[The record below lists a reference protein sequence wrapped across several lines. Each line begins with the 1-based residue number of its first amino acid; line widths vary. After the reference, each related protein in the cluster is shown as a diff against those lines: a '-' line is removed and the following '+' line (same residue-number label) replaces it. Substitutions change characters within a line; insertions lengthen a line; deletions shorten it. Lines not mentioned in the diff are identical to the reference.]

1 MHSDPSK
8 PSAHSLGV
16 LHDAAPEG
24 VDPVLAR
31 RLLLLRG
38 LGKGAAAAAALSPLA
53 SQATRNYTLHNPI
66 VDRTGYCSVSGFQ
79 SAAISVAPGQSLT
92 TCEAKPPSAFFDQ
105 DQAAYDWE
113 SSSTVSQNRTNHRAA
128 VRALLVSYFGFTVA
142 EANAV
147 GNGRIDGL
155 AVTNTPQIIAGAL
168 YLSTVYANPA
178 ANGQI
183 GSGTIRQIKASTN
196 YPTVVA
202 NARPLRYFENM
213 MDNVPGSGNV
223 DNANAKQS
231 VLYTL
236 YDVQT
241 NNKAY
246 FAAVALG
253 CIREDNAFQSSGGF
267 TAGLIPFDAK
277 YVGDMYNDPAK
288 QADAG
293 VFFKTLCG
301 H

>member
-1 MHSDPSK
+1 MHSNPSK
-8 PSAHSLGV
+8 LSAPPPGV
-16 LHDAAPEG
+16 LQDAAPEG
-24 VDPVLAR
+24 LDPGLAR
-31 RLLLLRG
+31 RRLLLRG
-38 LGKGAAAAAALSPLA
+38 LGKGAAAVAALSPLA
-53 SQATRNYTLHNPI
+53 SQATRSYTLHNPI
-66 VDRTGYCSVSGFQ
+66 VNRDGYCSVSGFQ

-92 TCEAKPPSAFFDQ
+92 TCSAQAPRAFFDQ
-105 DQAAYDWE
+105 TDVAYVWE
-113 SSSTVSQNRTNHRAA
+113 SRSIVAQNRTNHRAA
-128 VRALLVSYFGFTVA
+128 VRAMFVANFGFTVT
-142 EANAV
+142 EADAI

-155 AVTNTPQIIAGAL
+155 AVTNTPQIISGAL
-168 YLSTVYANPA
+168 YLSTDYTNPA
-178 ANGQI
+178 TNGQN

-196 YPTVVA
+196 YPNSVS
-202 NARPLRYFENM
+202 NALPLRSFENM
-213 MDNVPGSGNV
+213 MDNVGGGNV
-223 DNANAKQS
+223 SNANAKQS

-236 YDVQT
+236 YDVQP

-253 CIREDNAFQSSGGF
+253 CIKEDSAFQSSGGF

-277 YVGDMYNDPAK
+277 YVGDMYNDPGK

>member
-8 PSAHSLGV
+8 PSAHSPGV

-31 RLLLLRG
+31 RRLLLRG

-79 SAAISVAPGQSLT
+79 SAAISVAPGQSIT
-92 TCEAKPPSAFFDQ
+92 TCSAQPPSWFFEQTDV
-105 DQAAYDWE
+105 AYIWE
-113 SSSTVSQNRTNHRAA
+113 SSSNVTQNRNNHRAA
-128 VRALLVSYFGFTVA
+128 VRALLQASFGFTLA
-142 EANAV
+142 EANNV

-155 AVTNTPQIIAGAL
+155 VVTNTPQIIMSAL
-168 YLSTVYANPA
+168 YLTTAYANPA
-178 ANGQI
+178 ANGQN
-183 GSGTIRQIKASTN
+183 GSGTIRQIKASAN
-196 YPTVVA
+196 YPSVVV

-236 YDVQT
+236 YDVQP

-253 CIREDNAFQSSGGF
+253 CIKEDNAFQSSGGF